1 MYTISPGSAASG
13 LAYQLNQN
21 NKNLQRSLYRLSTMK
36 KINSGADDPAGLAMS
51 MKLGVQIR
59 RTEAISSGVSNASSY
74 LQTQDGVLATADS
87 VLKRMSELTT
97 LATDGTKT
105 TDQRALYQIEFRN
118 LQQQIDGMLSESF
131 NGTAM
136 FRTDANTTVD
146 NSTALSATISLTGQT
161 MGISSLDLSSVSNLV
176 GVNAVVPINVSTS
189 STATTAAEQINTAIN
204 NLSSLRATNGSE
216 QNRVGFASD
225 LLDINKLNL
234 EAADSRIVDLDLAA
248 EMVNYSKYSFLE
260 DAGWALMAQANSK
273 SEKIL
278 KLLE

>member
-59 RTEAISSGVSNASSY
+59 RTEAISTGVSNASSY

-105 TDQRALYQIEFRN
+105 TDQRALYQIEFAN
-118 LQQQIDGMLSESF
+118 LQQQINGMLSESF

-136 FRTDANTTVD
+136 FRTDSNTTVD

-176 GVNAVVPINVSTS
+176 GTSGINVSTS
-189 STATTAAEQINTAIN
+189 SAATTAAAAIDTAIN

>member
-1 MYTISPGSAASG
+1 MYTILPGSAASG

-105 TDQRALYQIEFRN
+105 TDQRALYQIEFAN
-118 LQQQIDGMLSESF
+118 LQQQINGMLSESF

-136 FRTDANTTVD
+136 FRTDSNTTVD

-176 GVNAVVPINVSTS
+176 GTSGINVSTS
-189 STATTAAEQINTAIN
+189 SAATTAAAAIDTAIN

>member
-21 NKNLQRSLYRLSTMK
+21 HKNLQRSLHRLSTMK

-59 RTEAISSGVSNASSY
+59 RTEAISTGVSNATSY
-74 LQTQDGVLATADS
+74 LQTQDGVLATAKS
-87 VLKRMSELTT
+87 VLERMAELATFS
-97 LATDGTKT
+97 TDGTKSS
-105 TDQRALYQIEFRN
+105 DQRALYQIEFVN
-118 LQQQIDGMLSESF
+118 IQEQIDGMLSESF

-136 FRTDANTTVD
+136 FLTDSNTTVD
-146 NSTALSATISLTGQT
+146 NSISQSATLSLTGQT
-161 MGISSLDLSSVSNLV
+161 MGISTLDLSSVSNLV
-176 GVNAVVPINVSTS
+176 GVNALSAISVSTS
-189 STATTAAEQINTAIN
+189 SNATVAAVAIDTAIE

-216 QNRVGFASD
+216 QNRLGFASD

-248 EMVNYSKYSFLE
+248 EMVNYSKYSFQE
-260 DAGWALMAQANSK
+260 DATLALMAQANSK

>member
-105 TDQRALYQIEFRN
+105 TDQRALYQIEFAN
-118 LQQQIDGMLSESF
+118 LQQQINGMLSESF

-136 FRTDANTTVD
+136 FRTDTNTTVD

-176 GVNAVVPINVSTS
+176 GTSGINVSTS
-189 STATTAAEQINTAIN
+189 SAATTAAAAIDTAIN

>member
-105 TDQRALYQIEFRN
+105 TDQRALYQIEFAN
-118 LQQQIDGMLSESF
+118 LQQQINGMLSESF

-136 FRTDANTTVD
+136 FRTDSNTTVD

-176 GVNAVVPINVSTS
+176 GTSGINVSTS
-189 STATTAAEQINTAIN
+189 SAATTAAAAIDTAIN

-225 LLDINKLNL
+225 LLDLNKLNL
-234 EAADSRIVDLDLAA
+234 EAADSRIMDLDLAA

-260 DAGWALMAQANSK
+260 DVGWALMAQANSK

>member
-13 LAYQLNQN
+13 IAYQLNQN
-21 NKNLQRSLYRLSTMK
+21 NKNLQRSLQRLSTMK

-59 RTEAISSGVSNASSY
+59 RTEAISTGVSNASSY
-74 LQTQDGVLATADS
+74 LQTQDGVLATANS
-87 VLKRMSELTT
+87 VLMRMDVLTV
-97 LATDGTKT
+97 LSQDGSKSSTD
-105 TDQRALYQIEFRN
+105 RALYQNEFES
-118 LQQQIDGMLSESF
+118 LQEQIDGMLSERF
-131 NGTAM
+131 NGISM
-136 FRTDANTTVD
+136 FTTDGNTIVD
-146 NSTALSATISLTGQT
+146 NSTALTTTISLTGQT
-161 MGISSLDLSSVSNLV
+161 MGISSLDLSSVTNLV
-176 GVNAVVPINVSTS
+176 GTNSAINVST
-189 STATTAAEQINTAIN
+189 TGAATSAEVAIEAARD
-204 NLSSLRATNGSE
+204 NLASLRATNGSE

-248 EMVNYSKYSFLE
+248 EMVKYSKYSFLE